1 MGVMPRPP
9 PTSRNERA
17 RWSLLLKRAPMRNT
31 TKSPSISALI
41 RRPAIWAMAPPRVL
55 QVLPLSLSLA
65 GNPLDGQYVARVE
78 HTPPVVAGEL
88 EQAIRA
94 LLHAEQRVLVVVQGP
109 PAVEAPHH
117 QANLPGLAE
126 HRLQLLHYH
135 RTLHTVT
142 LRPVANR
149 A

>member
-1 MGVMPRPP
+1 MWVMPRRP

-41 RRPAIWAMAPPRVL
+41 RRPVIWAMAPPRVL
-55 QVLPLSLSLA
+55 QVLPLAFSLA

-88 EQAIRA
+88 EQAVRA
-94 LLHAEQRVLVVVQGP
+94 IPHAEQRVLVVVQCP
-109 PAVEAPHH
+109 PAGQAAHH
-117 QANLPGLAE
+117 QPDLAGLAE

-142 LRPVANR
+142 LRPVADR